1 MFYLG
6 EKGEPGLSGQPGSD
20 GLPGPDVMNC
30 FCGNKKKLN
39 FLFYL
44 REFPVE
50 MVIQA
55 CQDVKVKLVTW
66 LVLMVLKVNMRI

>member
-6 EKGEPGLSGQPGSD
+6 EKGEAGLSGQPGSD

-30 FCGNKKKLN
+30 FCEHKKKLN

-55 CQDVKVKLVTW
+55 YQDVKVNLVKW
-66 LVLMVLKVNMRI
+66 LVLMVLKVNMHI